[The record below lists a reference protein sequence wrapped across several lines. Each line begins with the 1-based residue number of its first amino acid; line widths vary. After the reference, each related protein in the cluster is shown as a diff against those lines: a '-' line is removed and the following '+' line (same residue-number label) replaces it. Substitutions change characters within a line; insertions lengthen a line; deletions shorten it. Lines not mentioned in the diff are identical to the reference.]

1 MDTMRTNINSL
12 LKELKARKALPK
24 KMDVAKL
31 GERHWFV
38 CHDNESANIISET
51 SSTGFSD
58 NPSIALL
65 KSLSERVERIAFRDG
80 NKNSVQSC
88 LTERSDGFA
97 AYPRFYKNSEQKA
110 RSSALSEAIERYVW
124 ATWWDNQ
131 EIGFELKTIG
141 EIEDEFKIGPH
152 IKTINDQCGLEEIY
166 VVTPKI
172 ENPEN
177 HQVIILLARLRL
189 GGFISGG
196 ACGELS
202 QAKETLLRAFDELY
216 RHGLAIE
223 NVRKN
228 NLTPQSFYEKR
239 LAYFG
244 FGEGNL
250 LIRERLAAKG
260 GKSVVL
266 PTLKTDEQIPHQFDY
281 LFCIHRCLFIDQPPF
296 IGGHL
301 ERFCL

>member
-1 MDTMRTNINSL
+1 MDTTQTNINSL
-12 LKELKARKALPK
+12 LKELKARRALPK

-38 CHDNESANIISET
+38 CHDHEDANIISET

-58 NPSIALL
+58 DPSIALL
-65 KSLSERVERIAFRDG
+65 KSLSERVERIAFREG
-80 NKNSVQSC
+80 NKTQIPSC
-88 LTERSDGFA
+88 QTERSDGFA
-97 AYPRFYKNSEQKA
+97 AFPKFYENSDERA

-124 ATWWDNQ
+124 ATWWDNH
-131 EIGFELKTIG
+131 EIDFELKTVG
-141 EIEDEFKIGPH
+141 EIGNEFKIGPH
-152 IKTINDQCGLEEIY
+152 IKTISDQCGIEEIF

-172 ENPEN
+172 ENAEN
-177 HQVIILLARLRL
+177 HQVIILFARLRL

-196 ACGELS
+196 ACGDIS
-202 QAKETLLRAFDELY
+202 QEKETLLRAFDELY

-223 NVRKN
+223 NIRKN

-244 FGEGNL
+244 FGKGNL
-250 LIRERLAAKG
+250 LIRERLEAKG
-260 GKSVVL
+260 RKSIFL
-266 PTLKTDEQIPHQFDY
+266 PTLKTDEQIPHQFDD
-281 LFCIHRCLFIDQPPF
+281 LFCVHRCLFVDQPPF
-296 IGGHL
+296 IGGNL